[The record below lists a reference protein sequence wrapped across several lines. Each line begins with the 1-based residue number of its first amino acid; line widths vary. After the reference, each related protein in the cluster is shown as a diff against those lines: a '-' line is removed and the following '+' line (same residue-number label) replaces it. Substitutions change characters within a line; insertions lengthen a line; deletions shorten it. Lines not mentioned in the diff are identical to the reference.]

1 MTAGAAIVTIR
12 LLAGLY
18 AVDAQMMDCIVARES
33 DYAIGAVNG
42 VHVGLAQ
49 FRPDTWDWMVGMA
62 LADPTFAHAG
72 VVRADPRRENA
83 VASLAML
90 AWAIRDGRG
99 AHWSTWTMCGGEG

>member
-1 MTAGAAIVTIR
+1 MSAAQVVIVVR

-18 AVDAQMMDCIVARES
+18 AVDAGLMDCVVARES
-33 DYAIGAVNG
+33 DYATGAVNG
-42 VHVGLAQ
+42 IHVGLAQ

-83 VASLAML
+83 VASLSML
-90 AWAIRDGRG
+90 AWAIKNGHKD
-99 AHWSTWTMCGGEG
+99 HWSTAKYCEEG